1 MTCLVFKTTCID
13 RGKPL
18 REGAFSFTEM
28 ALFPPQDKRNT
39 RDKAK
44 SLRIASERY
53 IGEPGVR
60 YHSKWGAGL
69 AATVSDDEP
78 IGIGQ
83 IQHPPLCTLHEGHS
97 GGRGEEVTSSLRS
110 GKSLRGLSCVASQGR
125 SADGRSPRRS
135 SAYRGGSSHSAGAVH
150 RAPYSREPHRGGHS
164 QGR

>member
-1 MTCLVFKTTCID
+1 MTYLVFKTTYID
-13 RGKPL
+13 RRIPL
-18 REGAFSFTEM
+18 REGAFFFTRRT
-28 ALFPPQDKRNT
+28 LFPPLDKRNT
-39 RDKAK
+39 HDKAK
-44 SLRIASERY
+44 GVRITSERC
-53 IGEPGVR
+53 IGEPDVR
-60 YHSKWGAGL
+60 YLSKWRARL

-135 SAYRGGSSHSAGAVH
+135 SAYPAGYSRSAGAVH